1 MVSET
6 IQRDLLNP
14 PWDSAPREP
23 WTWHDSVV
31 MYELLVR
38 LPQIGRWV
46 PRPNPNAGLRES
58 AWLREHRDE
67 LARREGGT
75 WVAILGEDV
84 IERGA
89 SMLEV
94 YTALK
99 DDGIEDALVVFIR
112 PFEEGQRARR
122 MV

>member
-14 PWDSAPREP
+14 PWDSVPGDP
-23 WTWHDSVV
+23 WMWRDAVV
-31 MYELLVR
+31 MYDLR
-38 LPQIGRWV
+38 LRFPQIGRWI
-46 PRPNPNAGLRES
+46 PRSNPDAGLRES

-75 WVAILGEDV
+75 WIAILGDDV
-84 IERGA
+84 IKRGG

-94 YTALK
+94 YQALK
-99 DDGIEDALVVFIR
+99 GEGIEDALVVFIR
-112 PFEEGQRARR
+112 PLEEGQRARR